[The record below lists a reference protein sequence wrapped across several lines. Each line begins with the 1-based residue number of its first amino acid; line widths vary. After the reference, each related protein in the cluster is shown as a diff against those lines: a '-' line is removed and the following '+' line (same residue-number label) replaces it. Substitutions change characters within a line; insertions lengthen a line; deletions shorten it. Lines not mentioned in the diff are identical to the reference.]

1 MIAKTLSC
9 RLNSVLLGAA
19 LLLGLPLAAT
29 AQKAGGA
36 GFADRGGMAARPPVE
51 DIKPILRGPSVDT
64 LATIRKR
71 GTLRVG
77 VALSEPM
84 VMHDRNGQLIG
95 YSVDLARKL
104 ADDLGVGADFVE
116 TSWSRIIPDLLDR
129 QFDVIIAGLWAT
141 PTRALVV
148 NYSSPTATEGVYL
161 FASKSLAGGLRT
173 LQDFNRPEVKI
184 AVYAG
189 SVQERLAKKHFPM
202 ATLVPVTGDES
213 QLDPVL
219 QGTAHAALI
228 PTFAPQLIVQGAP
241 DKLTLPV
248 TEPLSATYTAMGVR
262 KGDPDFL
269 NYLNTWLAFHRDD
282 GWIGDRA
289 QYWITPAN
297 WLK

>member
-1 MIAKTLSC
+1 MISKTLFR
-9 RLNSVLLGAA
+9 RLMAAMAGMA
-19 LLLGLPLAAT
+19 LLLGLPLTAT

-36 GFADRGGMAARPPVE
+36 GFANPNGVAIRPPAQ
-51 DIKPILRGPSVDT
+51 DIKPVMRGPAVDT

-84 VMHDRNGQLIG
+84 VMHDRSGQLVG

-104 ADDLGVGADFVE
+104 ADDLGVSVELVE

-129 QFDVIIAGLWAT
+129 HFDVIIAGLWAT
-141 PTRALVV
+141 PSRALVV
-148 NYSSPTATEGVYL
+148 NYSNATATEGVYL
-161 FASKSLAGGLRT
+161 FASKALASGLRT
-173 LQDFNRPEVKI
+173 YQDFNRPDVKI
-184 AVYAG
+184 AVYAA
-189 SVQERLAKKHFPM
+189 SVQEKLAKRHFPL
-202 ATLVPVTGDES
+202 ATLVQVKGDES

-228 PTFAPQLIVQGAP
+228 PAFAPQLIIQGAP

-248 TEPLSATYTAMGVR
+248 AEPLSATFTAMGVR

-269 NYLNTWLAFHRDD
+269 NYLNTWLAFQRDD
-282 GWIGDRA
+282 GWLGDRA
-289 QYWITPAN
+289 NYWISPAN